1 MRTSLNLSSRPF
13 TNHRLFWIVTAVVFL
28 GSLWFL
34 LWAMTERSVVSAK
47 AGQIKQRI
55 ESQKALA
62 DAKRAEREKRE
73 SEQVRTVIS
82 EQEAVELASARRL
95 ILERGF
101 SWNRMIAERELIVPQ
116 EARITAIKFVGL
128 SDAGGLVT
136 NVQVKALGAT
146 AAKMT
151 EMMSNI
157 ANSGGR
163 FVVVQADQ
171 EATAESGETPFT
183 LELVYTQ
190 SRGEA
195 Q

>member
-13 TNHRLFWIVTAVVFL
+13 TNHRLFWIVTAVIFL
-28 GSLWFL
+28 GSVWFF
-34 LWAMTERSVVSAK
+34 LWAVTERSVVSAK

-62 DAKRAEREKRE
+62 DARRAEREKRE
-73 SEQVRTVIS
+73 SEQVKTVIN

-95 ILERGF
+95 ILERSF
-101 SWNRMIAERELIVPQ
+101 SWNQMIAELEQIIPQ
-116 EARITAIKFVGL
+116 EVRISAIKFVGI
-128 SDAGGLVT
+128 SEAGGVVT

-146 AAKMT
+146 AAEMT
-151 EMMSNI
+151 EMMGNI
-157 ANSGGR
+157 NNSGGT

-171 EATAESGETPFT
+171 EATAETGETPFT
-183 LELVYTQ
+183 LELTYTQ
-190 SRGEA
+190 RRGEA

>member
-1 MRTSLNLSSRPF
+1 
-13 TNHRLFWIVTAVVFL
+13 
-28 GSLWFL
+28 
-34 LWAMTERSVVSAK
+34 MTERSVVSAK

-101 SWNRMIAERELIVPQ
+101 SWNRMIAELELIVPQ

-128 SDAGGLVT
+128 TDAGGLVT